1 MSRIMLNILKIAQ
14 VFDIK
19 YSNKLDISATSS
31 EGGLISMY
39 KQTLSN
45 YKRKE
50 RHNGNRKQVYAVN
63 TMAAGVW

>member
-1 MSRIMLNILKIAQ
+1 
-14 VFDIK
+14 
-19 YSNKLDISATSS
+19 
-31 EGGLISMY
+31 MY